1 MKTREKRFTMKIR
14 SLTIADYDQIVA
26 LWKHAGLPFKPSGRD
41 RKGAV
46 RAQMAANPDFFLG
59 AFENNRLVG
68 VVIATSDGRKG
79 WINRLAV
86 DPDFR
91 RRGVAEKLML
101 EAENVLHKHE
111 IRMFCALIDDDN
123 KSSKQLFEKCGYKE
137 HRDIV
142 YFRKKPN
149 DRT

>member
-1 MKTREKRFTMKIR
+1 MKIR

-26 LWKHAGLPFKPSGRD
+26 LWKRAGLPFKPFGRD
-41 RKGAV
+41 CKGAV
-46 RAQMAANPDFFLG
+46 QAQMAEDPDFFLG
-59 AFENNRLVG
+59 AFEDNRLVG
-68 VVIATSDGRKG
+68 VVVATSDGRKG

-91 RRGVAEKLML
+91 RRGLAKKLIS
-101 EAENVLHKHE
+101 EAENVLQKHGV
-111 IRMFCALIDDDN
+111 RMFCALIDADN
-123 KSSKQLFEKCGYKE
+123 KVSKQLFRKCGYKE

>member
-1 MKTREKRFTMKIR
+1 MKIR
-14 SLTIADYDQIVA
+14 RLNIADYNQIVA

-41 RKGAV
+41 QKGAIQ
-46 RAQMAANPDFFLG
+46 AQMVANPEFFLG
-59 AFENNRLVG
+59 AFKDNRLVG
-68 VVIATSDGRKG
+68 VVVATSDGRKG

-91 RRGVAEKLML
+91 RRGVADKLISG
-101 EAENVLHKHE
+101 AENVLRKHG

-123 KSSKQLFEKCGYKE
+123 KISKQLFKKCGYKE

-142 YFRKKPN
+142 YFRKKPS

>member
-1 MKTREKRFTMKIR
+1 MKVRT
-14 SLTIADYDQIVA
+14 LAIADYDQIVA
-26 LWKHAGLPFKPSGRD
+26 LWKRAGLPFKPLGRD
-41 RKGAV
+41 RKSAV
-46 RAQMAANPDFFLG
+46 QAQMVENPDFFLG
-59 AFENNRLVG
+59 AFEDSKLVG
-68 VVIATSDGRKG
+68 VVVATSDGRKG

-91 RRGVAEKLML
+91 RAGIADKLIS
-101 EAENVLHKHE
+101 EAESVLHKHG

-123 KSSKQLFEKCGYKE
+123 KVSKRLFKKCGYKE

-142 YFRKKPN
+142 YFRKKPS

>member
-1 MKTREKRFTMKIR
+1 MKIR
-14 SLTIADYDQIVA
+14 SLTIADYDRILV
-26 LWKHAGLPFKPSGRD
+26 LWKCARLPFKPLGRD

-46 RAQMAANPDFFLG
+46 QAQMAEDPDFFLG
-59 AFENNRLVG
+59 AFEDNRLVG
-68 VVIATSDGRKG
+68 VVVATSDGRKG

-91 RRGVAEKLML
+91 RRGLAEKLIS
-101 EAENVLHKHE
+101 EAENVLQKHGV
-111 IRMFCALIDDDN
+111 RMFCALIDADN
-123 KSSKQLFEKCGYKE
+123 KVSKQLFRKCGYKE

>member
-1 MKTREKRFTMKIR
+1 
-14 SLTIADYDQIVA
+14 
-26 LWKHAGLPFKPSGRD
+26 
-41 RKGAV
+41 
-46 RAQMAANPDFFLG
+46 MAENPDFFLG
-59 AFENNRLVG
+59 ALEDTMLVG
-68 VVIATSDGRKG
+68 VVVATSDGRKG

-91 RRGVAEKLML
+91 RAGIADKLIS
-101 EAENVLHKHE
+101 EAENVLHKHG

-123 KSSKQLFEKCGYKE
+123 KVSKQLFRKCGYKE

-142 YFRKKPN
+142 YFRKNPS

>member
-1 MKTREKRFTMKIR
+1 MKIR

-26 LWKHAGLPFKPSGRD
+26 LWKRAGLPFKPLGRD
-41 RKGAV
+41 CKDAV
-46 RAQMAANPDFFLG
+46 QAQMAEDPDFFLG
-59 AFENNRLVG
+59 AFEDNRLVG
-68 VVIATSDGRKG
+68 VVVATSDGRKG

-91 RRGVAEKLML
+91 RRGLAEKLIS
-101 EAENVLHKHE
+101 EAENVLQKHGV
-111 IRMFCALIDDDN
+111 RMFCALIDADN
-123 KSSKQLFEKCGYKE
+123 KVSKQLFRKCGYKE

>member
-1 MKTREKRFTMKIR
+1 VKIR
-14 SLTIADYDQIVA
+14 TLTVADYDQIVA
-26 LWKHAGLPFKPSGRD
+26 LWRRAELPFKPLGRD

-46 RAQMAANPDFFLG
+46 QAQMVDDPDFFIG
-59 AFENNRLVG
+59 AFEGNKLVG
-68 VVIATSDGRKG
+68 VVVATSDGRKG

-91 RRGVAEKLML
+91 RAGIAEKLIF
-101 EAENVLHKHE
+101 EAENVLYKQG

-123 KSSKQLFEKCGYKE
+123 KVSKQLFKKRGYKE

-142 YFRKKPN
+142 YFRKKP
-149 DRT
+149 DERT